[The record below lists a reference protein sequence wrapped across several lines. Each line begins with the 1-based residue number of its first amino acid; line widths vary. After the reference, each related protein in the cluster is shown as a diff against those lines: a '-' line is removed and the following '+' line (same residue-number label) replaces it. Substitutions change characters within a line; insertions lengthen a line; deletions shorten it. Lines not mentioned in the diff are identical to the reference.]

1 MGIITA
7 ILPVILQIV
16 GYFLTKNKQNTEMQE
31 LFYKWVEKIQD
42 DYMMSAEMRDKAKAR
57 LQSILEKPLIEAP

>member
-7 ILPVILQIV
+7 ILPVVLQIV